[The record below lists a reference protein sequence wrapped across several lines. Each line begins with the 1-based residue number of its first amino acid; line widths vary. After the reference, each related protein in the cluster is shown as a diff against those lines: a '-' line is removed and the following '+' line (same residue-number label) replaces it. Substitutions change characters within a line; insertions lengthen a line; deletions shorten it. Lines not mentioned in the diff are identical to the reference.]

1 MFITS
6 DDLWTM
12 NIINVSKGDKLD
24 WFLGTQTWYIPSS
37 GSNSTSMSIDS
48 IVGQEL
54 LLSPTLLTIKTVVSS
69 SSVISGGGEET
80 EVSVADGFFR
90 CNCFRS
96 AL

>member
-1 MFITS
+1 
-6 DDLWTM
+6 
-12 NIINVSKGDKLD
+12 
-24 WFLGTQTWYIPSS
+24 
-37 GSNSTSMSIDS
+37 MSIDS

-54 LLSPTLLTIKTVVSS
+54 LLSPTLLTIKTVVSTVSS

>member
-1 MFITS
+1 
-6 DDLWTM
+6 
-12 NIINVSKGDKLD
+12 
-24 WFLGTQTWYIPSS
+24 
-37 GSNSTSMSIDS
+37 MSIDS

-80 EVSVADGFFR
+80 EVSVAAGFLR